1 MIIAIADSVAQWPNV
16 AIALVFAGVL
26 LGLLVIAERLGRLL
40 PADGQEAR
48 AVAALDTFKVL
59 GPLAGVFLSFTLVQA
74 IGQFRAADT
83 NVSREAA
90 NIYQLDRALNG
101 ATALADTRPARLA
114 LRAYVGHVVSDGWQ
128 AMREGRD
135 ESPESAQALAR
146 LQAEVDALLAVLP
159 PDVRFSNDIDKNL
172 DDVHDDRATR
182 LGIAHGGLPAI
193 MWWVLL
199 SLLVLLFAC
208 AACLQGTA
216 ARHPLPVLYIAG
228 LGLLSALLFIM
239 DRPFQGE
246 LSVSP
251 APLVKIQGQLD
262 ARLR

>member
-1 MIIAIADSVAQWPNV
+1 MIVAVADSMAQWPNV
-16 AIALVFAGVL
+16 AIVLSFSGALLV
-26 LGLLVIAERLGRLL
+26 LLVIAERCGRLL
-40 PADGQEAR
+40 PKAGQEAR
-48 AVAALDTFKVL
+48 ATAALDTFKVL

-74 IGQFRAADT
+74 IGQFRAADS

-101 ATALADTRPARLA
+101 IGALADTRPARLA
-114 LRAYVGHVVSDGWQ
+114 LRDYVRHVVHDGWQ

-135 ESPESAQALAR
+135 EAPLSAQALTR
-146 LQAEVDALLAVLP
+146 LQAEVDALLEKLP
-159 PDVRFSNDIDKNL
+159 ADVRFSNDIDKNL

-199 SLLVLLFAC
+199 SLFVLLFAC
-208 AACLQGTA
+208 AACLQGAA
-216 ARHPLPVLYIAG
+216 ARHPLPILYIAG

-251 APLVKIQGQLD
+251 APLVKIQNQLD